1 MPQYPSQWS
10 ETYTPDNLIAGETQ
24 LVSETGTLLAGQVL
38 PRGALLGKITATGK
52 LTLSTSAATD
62 GSQNPYGI
70 LYDAYDSTAGDLSAG
85 LYIKGEFNPNAMTF
99 GAGQTAAGVKA
110 ALRDL
115 GIYLKPAVSAFGQ
128 YVG

>member
-10 ETYTPDNLIAGETQ
+10 ETYTPDNLVAGETQ

-52 LTLSTSAATD
+52 LPLSTSAATD

-70 LYDAYDSTAGDLSAG
+70 LYDAYDMTASG
-85 LYIKGEFNPNAMTF
+85 M
-99 GAGQTAAGVKA
+99 
-110 ALRDL
+110 
-115 GIYLKPAVSAFGQ
+115 